1 MIRGIRLRL
10 ALALLIVVAGAL
22 AVAYAIVVPTLES
35 RLVDAKIEQLE
46 RDAATVGACIESSE
60 TTSWQECADTG
71 SAVLNARV
79 VVYQV
84 LQHQPPALQIFG
96 DSRTSS
102 SRDVEHDIVAEFAAA
117 TGRPQRGTVTRG
129 GDRVAE
135 AALPVSR
142 DTIVLLSSSLQDPL
156 SSVSFVKRRLLAASL
171 VALLVASLLG
181 YAGAAV
187 HARRIRRLERAAER
201 IASGRFDEPV
211 VDSGNDELGQLAAA
225 FEQMRHRLE
234 NLDRAR
240 REFIAN
246 ASHELRTPLFSLGG
260 FLELLTDEELDEAT
274 RREFLETMG
283 EQVARLTKLATDLL
297 DLSRMDAG
305 RMQVGRDAVELEE
318 VARVLVE
325 EFGAVAER
333 TDHALAVEAAGEP
346 AAIGDE
352 ARLLQVGRALV
363 GNALVHTPPGT
374 RILVRVAA
382 RAGRATLAVEDDGPG
397 IAATDLEHV
406 FERFYRVEGTVA
418 SGSGLGLAIAR
429 ELAGLMG
436 GEVALTSEPGQT
448 VATVSLPAASLG
460 ERAAEPDSVFT

>member
-10 ALALLIVVAGAL
+10 ALALLVVVAGAL

-46 RDAATVGACIESSE
+46 RDAVTVGSCIESSE
-60 TTSWQECADTG
+60 TTSWQDCADTG

-84 LQHQPPALQIFG
+84 LQRQPPALQIFG

-117 TGRPQRGTVTRG
+117 TGLPQRGTVTRG
-129 GDRVAE
+129 GDRLAE
-135 AALPVSR
+135 AAFPVTR
-142 DTIVLLSSSLQDPL
+142 ETIVLLSSSLQDPL
-156 SSVSFVKRRLLAASL
+156 SSVSFLKRRLLAASL

-181 YAGAAV
+181 YAGASV

-211 VDSGNDELGQLAAA
+211 VDRGNDELGQLADA

-260 FLELLTDEELDEAT
+260 FLELLTDEELDEET
-274 RREFLETMG
+274 RQEFLETMR
-283 EQVARLTKLATDLL
+283 EQVVRLTKLATDLL
-297 DLSRMDAG
+297 DLSRVDAG
-305 RMQVGRDAVELEE
+305 RMGIGLGPVELAG
-318 VARVLVE
+318 VARVLAA
-325 EFGAVAER
+325 EFSAVAER
-333 TDHALAVEAAGEP
+333 TRHALDVE
-346 AAIGDE
+346 IDGDPVALADE
-352 ARLLQVGRALV
+352 LRLIQIGRALV
-363 GNALVHTPPGT
+363 GNALVHTPPGS
-374 RILVRVAA
+374 RIWIRVGADA
-382 RAGRATLAVEDDGPG
+382 EHTFLAVADDGPG
-397 IAATDLEHV
+397 IAEADLENV
-406 FERFYRVEGTVA
+406 FERFYRVEGVVA
-418 SGSGLGLAIAR
+418 SGSGLGLAIVR
-429 ELAGLMG
+429 ELAQLMG
-436 GEVALTSEPGQT
+436 GDVLLESAPGRTVVTVALP
-448 VATVSLPAASLG
+448 PAASL
-460 ERAAEPDSVFT
+460 EPEPESTPVFT